1 MSAEKTYLGFR
12 KWKFR
17 LFFAFT
23 GLIYFQVLHHIKAK
37 LPKHLQQSV
46 HMLRWNKQQT
56 SFIFA
61 YIIYKSLCN
70 NFFSRIY
77 SGDYKFSPG
86 LHHTRVRHIKT
97 LCLTT
102 APRRF
107 RHMART
113 NLLSICTGILGT
125 FDILQ
130 FEISSLMNWIFFL
143 VWKQT
148 GYFYQFKLYFFPSF
162 WARVKYFDGPCSTI
176 YSLFTIYRDIHYQLL
191 VWWIHYTHC
200 CESKKLKPGKF
211 YLCSLWN
218 NIFNYPNW
226 DFGFC

>member
-1 MSAEKTYLGFR
+1 MGRTTSTTHSISDQISQGAFYVHLLEVTLLEF
-12 KWKFR
+12 
-17 LFFAFT
+17 LF
-23 GLIYFQVLHHIKAK
+23 IYQF
-37 LPKHLQQSV
+37 
-46 HMLRWNKQQT
+46 
-56 SFIFA
+56 
-61 YIIYKSLCN
+61 
-70 NFFSRIY
+70 
-77 SGDYKFSPG
+77 
-86 LHHTRVRHIKT
+86 
-97 LCLTT
+97 
-102 APRRF
+102 
-107 RHMART
+107 
-113 NLLSICTGILGT
+113 NLLSICTGILGN

-176 YSLFTIYRDIHYQLL
+176 HSLFTIYRDIHYQLL

-200 CESKKLKPGKF
+200 CESKKSKPGKF

-226 DFGFC
+226 DFEFC